1 MRPYDQASDPSAD
14 QPRAESI
21 ERRTLLKGLAT
32 GLAGSLAV
40 TAPAAASEPAPEQ
53 AARAAAPAPAS
64 DLPRLLDEHQRRTLA
79 SLAELLVPG
88 SVSAGV
94 VDLIDRVAAIE
105 TPARQRQLLNAI
117 AQFDREAHSASGR
130 RWTDLDDA
138 ERLRI
143 LRQASEASPDAALR
157 TGFNHLRNTVAT
169 TYFATE
175 AGMKERG
182 WTGRT
187 AWTGLPGCP
196 HPASA
201 HEQG

>member
-1 MRPYDQASDPSAD
+1 MRPYDRASDPSAD
-14 QPRAESI
+14 QARAESI

-53 AARAAAPAPAS
+53 AGRAAAPAPAS
-64 DLPRLLDEHQRRTLA
+64 DLPRLLDEHQRRTLT

-94 VDLIDRVAAIE
+94 VDLMDRVAAIE
-105 TPARQRQLLNAI
+105 TPVRQRQLLNAI
-117 AQFDREAHSASGR
+117 ARFDHEAHSSTGQ

-138 ERLRI
+138 ERFRI
-143 LRQASEASPDAALR
+143 LRQASEASPKAALR
-157 TGFNHLRNTVAT
+157 TSFDDLRHTVAT
-169 TYFATE
+169 AYFATE

-187 AWTGLPGCP
+187 AWTELPGCS

-201 HEQG
+201 HE

>member
-1 MRPYDQASDPSAD
+1 MKPYDRAFDPSGE
-14 QPRAESI
+14 QPHAESL

-32 GLAGSLAV
+32 GLASSLAV
-40 TAPAAASEPAPEQ
+40 TPPAAASEPAPEQ
-53 AARAAAPAPAS
+53 AGRAAAPGPSS

-94 VDLIDRVAAIE
+94 VDLMDRVAAIE
-105 TPARQRQLLNAI
+105 TPVRQRELLNAI
-117 AQFDREAHSASGR
+117 ARFDHEAHASSGK

-138 ERLRI
+138 EHLRLLQRD
-143 LRQASEASPDAALR
+143 AEASAAAALR
-157 TGFNHLRNTVAT
+157 TSFIHLRKSVAT

-187 AWTGLPGCP
+187 AWTELPGCS

-201 HEQG
+201 HE

>member
-1 MRPYDQASDPSAD
+1 MRPSDRASDPSGD
-14 QPRAESI
+14 QPPAESI
-21 ERRTLLKGLAT
+21 ERRTLLKGLAA
-32 GLAGSLAV
+32 GLVGSLAV
-40 TAPAAASEPAPEQ
+40 AAPAAASEPELEQ
-53 AARAAAPAPAS
+53 AGRVAASAPAP

-94 VDLIDRVAAIE
+94 VDLMDRVAAIE
-105 TPARQRQLLNAI
+105 TPVRQRQLLNAI
-117 AQFDREAHSASGR
+117 ARFDHEAHSSSGQ
-130 RWTDLDDA
+130 RWIDVDDA
-138 ERLRI
+138 ARLRI
-143 LRQASEASPDAALR
+143 LRQASEAAPDAALR
-157 TGFNHLRNTVAT
+157 TSFNHLRTTVAT

-187 AWTGLPGCP
+187 AWTELPGCP